1 MTTCEQMLLTHLP
14 FCAGVAT
21 MLQTSTSAPE
31 LRSSLGEFST
41 EPQPSVT
48 PTTPKKEKL
57 IVVIFKFVGMRRFT
71 SGPTPLKCH
80 ILSERAAPPAAL
92 TISSPSTSTPRSRIK
107 IHGRRSSSMAPQLV
121 GPYTYTRRVSA
132 PKIFNQSKPGHISCS
147 SGDPKTHISL
157 QQGAGLQAVALYGME
172 SPEDVQNNNA
182 SGSGSSQAVE
192 TWDVYE
198 CADAVNLGLLLK
210 QTRKNMVTF
219 VSTLGANVLTE
230 EQWQTTICGPK
241 HNVYRVQIRY
251 TAVPKRARKP
261 DPGRPV
267 ALDQAKGIP
276 GLMRILR
283 VNGGH

>member
-1 MTTCEQMLLTHLP
+1 MS
-14 FCAGVAT
+14 
-21 MLQTSTSAPE
+21 TSTTQLQAPPVAFPTESQASA
-31 LRSSLGEFST
+31 
-41 EPQPSVT
+41 T
-48 PTTPKKEKL
+48 PTTPKKPKL
-57 IVVIFKFVGMRRFT
+57 SFAGIADLFIRMRRFSNRAGVARKPST
-71 SGPTPLKCH
+71 ASSEEQKAMNPSSLKRH
-80 ILSERAAPPAAL
+80 ISSERAAAPPAL

-132 PKIFNQSKPGHISCS
+132 PKIFNQNKPGHISCS
-147 SGDPKTHISL
+147 SGDPKTHTSL
-157 QQGAGLQAVALYGME
+157 QTGAGLQAVALFGME
-172 SPEDVQNNNA
+172 SPEDVQNNNV

-219 VSTLGANVLTE
+219 VNTLGANVLTE
-230 EQWQTTICGPK
+230 EQWQSTICGPK
-241 HNVYRVQIRY
+241 HNLYRVQIRY

-261 DPGRPV
+261 DPGRPI
-267 ALDQAKGIP
+267 ALDQAKGVP

-283 VNGGH
+283 VNGEY